1 MADKLTK
8 IERARARACMTSV
21 FFPMLV
27 MGTPTDP
34 DEDIPTM
41 ATDGV
46 SIWYNTSYVE
56 RQEVDVV
63 ISLLF
68 HELLHI
74 VKRHVPRMGNRDPQ
88 LWNQAA
94 DYDVNGDLV
103 QSGFKLWAG
112 ALHDKQF
119 YGKSVETIYDILA
132 RDADKRPKQG
142 DTAGEDLKQPQNQSP
157 EQKER
162 AEQNVKER
170 VAFAATQARRAG
182 QMSEALERIVG
193 EMLAPSIPWEAVLLL
208 FMLAISSGGE
218 DWCRRSRMAL
228 GRFLPAQRSRS
239 MGEIVLAVDT
249 SGSISDDVFR
259 RVASELDYI
268 ADVVKPEAVR
278 VVWCDSRVH
287 GEQMFERGEDIQL
300 KPKGGGGTDMRVA
313 LEFAAQYDP
322 AVVIL
327 FTDGY
332 TPWPNSE
339 PNYPLLVLCTTEVV
353 APIGETI
360 HVKV

>member
-1 MADKLTK
+1 MSPHMTKLEQAK
-8 IERARARACMTSV
+8 SRFVMTSV

-27 MGTPTDP
+27 MGTPIDP
-34 DEDIPTM
+34 DDDLPTM

-46 SIWYNTSYVE
+46 SIWYNTNYVE
-56 RQEVDVV
+56 RQEIDVI
-63 ISLLF
+63 ISLLA
-68 HELLHI
+68 HEILHI
-74 VKRHVPRMGNRDPQ
+74 VKRHVPRMGSRDPQ

-119 YGKSVETIYDILA
+119 YGKSVETIYDELA
-132 RDADKRPKQG
+132 RDADKRPEQG
-142 DTAGEDLKQPQNQSP
+142 DTAGEDLKQPKNQSP

-170 VAFAATQARRAG
+170 VAFAATQARLAG
-182 QMSEALERIVG
+182 QMSEGLERIVG
-193 EMLAPSIPWEAVLLL
+193 EMLAPSIPWEAVLLE
-208 FMLAISSGGE
+208 FMLAISNGGE

-268 ADVVKPEAVR
+268 ADIVKPECVR
-278 VVWCDSRVH
+278 VIWCDSRVH
-287 GEQMFERGEDIQL
+287 GEQLFERGEEIQL

-332 TPWPNSE
+332 TPWCAE
-339 PNYPLLVLCTTEVV
+339 PPYPLLVLSTTEVV
-353 APIGETI
+353 APIGVTI